1 MSYMAAADIIIIN
14 IINIIINVP
23 DSLCSLSPPFF
34 KTCGRCGVLNDVFC
48 ETSCLCVNHTH
59 YTRHLNKLFCLNT
72 LKNSRPQTR
81 EPMLWKFQLHF
92 CVLGLIPS
100 LHNILEALLFNPFI
114 KSIKKKKRK
123 KKKAGKKYL
132 GQCAVKGQRW
142 SIRPSSGPGS
152 NPAYSGCRL
161 TAPSQFFSSGDLSSP
176 RQVYGSGLWGS
187 NCPLPLPRQTSV
199 LCVSPRGEAHC
210 VYHLLRHTLTQ
221 KGWHGVRGGSWCAMP
236 V

>member
-23 DSLCSLSPPFF
+23 DSLCSLSSPFF

-48 ETSCLCVNHTH
+48 ETSYLCVNHTH
-59 YTRHLNKLFCLNT
+59 YTRHLNELFCLNT

-114 KSIKKKKRK
+114 KSIKKKRK
-123 KKKAGKKYL
+123 KK
-132 GQCAVKGQRW
+132 QVK
-142 SIRPSSGPGS
+142 SIW
-152 NPAYSGCRL
+152 A
-161 TAPSQFFSSGDLSSP
+161 
-176 RQVYGSGLWGS
+176 
-187 NCPLPLPRQTSV
+187 SV
-199 LCVSPRGEAHC
+199 LWRDSAEVLGHPVAPG
-210 VYHLLRHTLTQ
+210 LTRPTQ
-221 KGWHGVRGGSWCAMP
+221 AVD
-236 V
+236 